1 MIGFE
6 MLNKEEEQ
14 VKKDGQ
20 TKIKWK
26 TKTGL
31 TEEGGTSIGSATI
44 GGATTSILIL
54 KSEPRYSI
62 NELHKVESRS
72 KDLKHQT
79 LTEIQLGRDISPW
92 IS

>member
-6 MLNKEEEQ
+6 TLNKEEEQ

-44 GGATTSILIL
+44 GGATTRILIFKGKL
-54 KSEPRYSI
+54 RYPI
-62 NELHKVESRS
+62 DELHKEESRS
-72 KDLKHQT
+72 KDLKHRT
-79 LTEIQLGRDISPW
+79 FAER
-92 IS
+92 